1 MQTLKNKYLI
11 KIPKHITTIYS
22 ENKKILVFSG
32 PLCKKSLKPK
42 VKILFSKDK
51 RTILISSIPSSK
63 ISNKEKKKLNAIRG
77 TIKSII
83 KLFLVETTSILY
95 QKLKLIGVGY
105 RVFYSENLPANLITF
120 KLGYSHQIYVKTSK
134 KINIFCLK
142 FTKLFIFG
150 NSFQEITRETS
161 EIRTLK
167 KPEPYKG
174 KGILYES
181 EKIKLKEGKKI

>member
-11 KIPKHITTIYS
+11 KIPKHITMIYS
-22 ENKKILVFSG
+22 ENKKILVLSG
-32 PLCKKSLKPK
+32 PLGTKSLKPK
-42 VKILFSKDK
+42 VKILFSNDK
-51 RTILISSIPSSK
+51 KTILISSVPSSK
-63 ISNKEKKKLNAIRG
+63 ISNKEKKNLNAIRG
-77 TIKSII
+77 TIKSTI
-83 KLFLVETTSILY
+83 KLFFIETTSMLY
-95 QKLKLIGVGY
+95 QKLKLVGVGY

-134 KINIFCLK
+134 KINLFCLK
-142 FTKLFIFG
+142 LTKLFIFG

-161 EIRTLK
+161 EMRVLK